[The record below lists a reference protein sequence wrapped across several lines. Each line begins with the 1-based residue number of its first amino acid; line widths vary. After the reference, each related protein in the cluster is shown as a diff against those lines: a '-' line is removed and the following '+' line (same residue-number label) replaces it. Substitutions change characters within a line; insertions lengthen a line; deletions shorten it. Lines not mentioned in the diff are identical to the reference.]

1 MKLEMEIAE
10 SALSA
15 LRQAPGEFAGNMRLM
30 ASIKWYETGMLSQE
44 RAAELAGQS
53 RQEFLLSLSRV
64 GVSPFQGVDDDLGS
78 TTA

>member
-1 MKLEMEIAE
+1 MKLEMEIPD
-10 SALSA
+10 SALSE

-53 RQEFLLSLSRV
+53 RQEFILSLSRV
-64 GVSPFQGVDDDLGS
+64 GVSPFQGVDS
-78 TTA
+78 

>member
-1 MKLEMEIAE
+1 MKLEMEIPE

-15 LRQAPGEFAGNMRLM
+15 LRQAPGEFAGNMRFM

-53 RQEFLLSLSRV
+53 RQDFLLSLSRF
-64 GVSPFQGVDDDLGS
+64 GVSPFQGLDDDFGALPI
-78 TTA
+78 